1 MTDDFRSRL
10 DHAFQLALKKHSK
23 SDVAGHVNLLIEAAG
38 QRLPLF
44 CKHSNGSGF
53 PEDDAE
59 ILYDF
64 INSKSS
70 KEMIDLF
77 HLIHTETLTE
87 ENEGLH
93 QEIGSYVS
101 EEKLEQFKKEKRQ
114 WKVRQEKIIA
124 PEGSRTWILQKT
136 IEDLKAVRDKYVHW
150 KMVGE
155 ERRERWNKER
165 GK

>member
-10 DHAFQLALKKHSK
+10 DHAFQQALKKHTK
-23 SDVAGHVNLLIEAAG
+23 GDVAAHVNLLIEAAG

-44 CKHSNGSGF
+44 CKHTNFFGF
-53 PEDDAE
+53 PEDDVGFFWE
-59 ILYDF
+59 F
-64 INSKSS
+64 VQSKSS

-77 HLIHTETLTE
+77 HLIHKETLTE
-87 ENEGLH
+87 ENEDLH

-101 EEKLEQFKKEKRQ
+101 EEKLEQFRKEKRK
-114 WKVRQEKIIA
+114 WKVQQEEIMA
-124 PEGSRTWILQKT
+124 PEGSKTWILQKT
-136 IEDLKAVRDKYVHW
+136 IEDIKAVRDKYVHW

-155 ERRERWNKER
+155 EKREIWNKER